1 MFSILEELFEDTNVT
16 YKVLDN
22 SIILS
27 VTDSNP
33 AKGIK
38 EKLQS
43 YRKVTGVI
51 TDPQGEPIIGANVVV
66 KGTTLGT
73 ITGLDGDFSLEVPD
87 RAVLLISFIGYV
99 QKRLR

>member
-38 EKLQS
+38 REAA
-43 YRKVTGVI
+43 
-51 TDPQGEPIIGANVVV
+51 II
-66 KGTTLGT
+66 
-73 ITGLDGDFSLEVPD
+73 
-87 RAVLLISFIGYV
+87 
-99 QKRLR
+99 